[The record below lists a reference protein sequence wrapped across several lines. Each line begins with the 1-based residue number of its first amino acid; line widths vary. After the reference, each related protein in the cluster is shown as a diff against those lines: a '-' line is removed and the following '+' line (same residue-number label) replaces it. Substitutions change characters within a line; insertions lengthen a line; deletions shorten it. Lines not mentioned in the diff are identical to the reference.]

1 MTWFLYI
8 AAAAGLVFSAAANP
22 ANTKKSL
29 RKAWN
34 SFCNVLPALAAMLM
48 LVSIMIALL
57 PERVI
62 AALIGEESGFFGQ
75 FLASLVGSATLI
87 PAFVAFPMAKVLME
101 HGAGV
106 AQMAVFVSTLMM
118 VGVATAP
125 LEASFFGWRATVLR
139 NGMAYIYSFVVG
151 YVVWTAVMLWG

>member
-8 AAAAGLVFSAAANP
+8 AAAAGLAFSAAANP

-34 SFCNVLPALAAMLM
+34 SFCNVLPALAAMLL

-75 FLASLVGSATLI
+75 FFASLVGSATLI

-151 YVVWTAVMLWG
+151 YVVWTAVTLWG

>member
-8 AAAAGLVFSAAANP
+8 AAAAGLAFSAAASP

-34 SFCNVLPALAAMLM
+34 SFCNVLPALAAMLL

-151 YVVWTAVMLWG
+151 YVVWTAVTLWG

>member
-151 YVVWTAVMLWG
+151 YVVWTAVTLWG

>member
-34 SFCNVLPALAAMLM
+34 SFCNVLPALAAMLL

-151 YVVWTAVMLWG
+151 YVVWTAVTLWG

>member
-8 AAAAGLVFSAAANP
+8 AAAAGLAFSAAANP

-34 SFCNVLPALAAMLM
+34 SFCTVLPALAAKLQ
-48 LVSIMIALL
+48 LVSIMLAHL

-151 YVVWTAVMLWG
+151 YVVWTAVTLWG

>member
-8 AAAAGLVFSAAANP
+8 AAAAGLAFSAAANP

-34 SFCNVLPALAAMLM
+34 SFCNVLPALAAMLL

-87 PAFVAFPMAKVLME
+87 PTFVAFPMAKVLME

-151 YVVWTAVMLWG
+151 YVVWTAVTLWG

>member
-8 AAAAGLVFSAAANP
+8 AAAAGLAFSAAANP

-34 SFCNVLPALAAMLM
+34 SFCNVLPALAAMLL

-151 YVVWTAVMLWG
+151 YVVWTAVTLWG